1 MKTLSKSRTVN
12 RRATFKSRLDIRTSS
27 KELSVLLKSVKT
39 NKKLNG
45 TCFITRLL
53 LHYLLFYLW
62 IDNKSLLEWFGFS
75 HSLKSYINIISYYL
89 TFVNAFNN
97 LFPSG
102 WVILPTLSGLV
113 YNSVDFNFSF
123 GLNDNFFFLCVIY

>member
-1 MKTLSKSRTVN
+1 MKTLSKSRKVN

-27 KELSVLLKSVKT
+27 KELLVLLKSVRT

-62 IDNKSLLEWFGFS
+62 IDNKSRLEWFGCS
-75 HSLKSYINIISYYL
+75 HSLLNLQTTATFATHREHHLKAFLFIATIVYATTNVLIRPLETYTNIISHFL
-89 TFVNAFNN
+89 LFVKYF
-97 LFPSG
+97 
-102 WVILPTLSGLV
+102 
-113 YNSVDFNFSF
+113 
-123 GLNDNFFFLCVIY
+123 